1 MSNAAFN
8 LKDPRVVRQIG
19 MNALVNSL
27 GPVDIANFFRQFDIG
42 TGDYTKERD
51 TINGSQTVD
60 EIYYEILAMRK

>member
-19 MNALVNSL
+19 MNALVKSL
-27 GPVDIANFFRQFDIG
+27 GPVGIANFFRQFDIG